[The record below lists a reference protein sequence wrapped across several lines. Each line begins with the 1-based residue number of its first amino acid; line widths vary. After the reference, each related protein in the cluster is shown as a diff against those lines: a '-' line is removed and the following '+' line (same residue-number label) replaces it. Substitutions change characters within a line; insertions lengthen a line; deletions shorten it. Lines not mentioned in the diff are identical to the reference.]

1 MFYTNISRK
10 RFEDKDSIT
19 ILQIYIIFKKISFL
33 FILQGEWLSSF
44 LSYTSTEENKN
55 QEEKKT
61 SQNIFFH
68 LKLFFLPGTQQL

>member
-19 ILQIYIIFKKISFL
+19 ILQIYYFQKISFL

-55 QEEKKT
+55 YEEKET